1 MEDKINHSK
10 VFDFA
15 QKVQYSSDGIVSK
28 KIIQRSVGNV
38 TLFAFDQGQEL
49 SEHSAPFDALIQVL
63 EGKAQIIIDKK
74 PYDVSEGSSI
84 IMPANIP
91 HAVKAP
97 AKFKMLLTMIKE

>member
-1 MEDKINHSK
+1 MEDKINHSET
-10 VFDFA
+10 FDFA
-15 QKVQYSSDGIVSK
+15 QKVQYSNDGIVSK

-63 EGKAQIIIDKK
+63 EGKAQIILDKK

>member
-1 MEDKINHSK
+1 MEDKINHSEA
-10 VFDFA
+10 FDFV
-15 QKVQYSSDGIVSK
+15 QKVQYSNDGIVSK